1 MSTRPLNI
9 HTSSSKGAVCLNI
22 FYVLSNGNQ
31 ITQTVWLKP
40 DQVREMIKD
49 LQVEAFKADQFL
61 AGKTTEE
68 AA

>member
-1 MSTRPLNI
+1 MSEDSVAVISEDFTGFLL
-9 HTSSSKGAVCLNI
+9 SKA
-22 FYVLSNGNQ
+22 FDVLSNGNQ
-31 ITQTVWLKP
+31 ITQTVWQKP